1 MKKPITRKIISIL
14 CALTLLFGGWGEY
27 FPSLSPSV
35 SGEGADDTR
44 TLTATDGSTYQV
56 SVVFDQ
62 DSGIPDDAVL
72 TVTGIGTEDGLYG
85 NCVAQCAE
93 QTGKPADV
101 FTEVKA
107 FDISMQDAVTDEE
120 CHPTGSFQIK
130 IKLLKQTQP

>member
-14 CALTLLFGGWGEY
+14 CALTLLFGGWGDL
-27 FPSLSPSV
+27 FPSLRPSV
-35 SGEGADDTR
+35 SGEEADDTT

-72 TVTGIGTEDGLYG
+72 TVTGIGTEDGLYA

-93 QTGKPADV
+93 QTGKPAA
-101 FTEVKA
+101 A
-107 FDISMQDAVTDEE
+107 FVR
-120 CHPTGSFQIK
+120 K
-130 IKLLKQTQP
+130 IRDGGGG